1 MLRQGHTM
9 AILEHWQKLQDLAAK
24 KPPASELFEAFLAW
38 SETFTAASEDHEAL
52 FVAWRLLDSGE
63 RRRLLQQAI
72 ADKIPAVGNGPQLE
86 LGVLV
91 ALYRFLEGRRC
102 YIVTPFYIVSP
113 VVRSVEK
120 VLSALPGVTVR
131 SAGFMCGNSQ
141 LKLSD
146 CLEAAIVMIDYYV
159 LAAAYRG
166 KRELLAPPVA
176 LFLLELDM
184 CLYHNRLLFYERSAP
199 KAAGM
204 IFKAT
209 SAEPFDKE
217 DEKQKP
223 IFDVLGNLAK
233 QGLRCGGV
241 LSRISPFV
249 AGELDKWG
257 RGALLPKAIKPSKS
271 PSYSAFTYRSDK
283 ERSAALA
290 QDIMKSPHNA
300 LVVGFSET
308 AIKALQEE
316 LRRSGQDCTSSNKT
330 TDIPTF
336 FTMAGGP
343 KRVMLFR
350 GMPSTLISRTVER
363 PPGALYIA
371 EHFLCFDHHLKV
383 LSACERVLDL
393 QQPMRLFFSLEDP
406 LFAMYSEEAGFSRLF
421 DIIDFTERYDPWRQ
435 IRRVLAKAMISKVQR
450 LREHSL
456 HEDSPLVTTTLV
468 SPTAI
473 IVPEKN
479 KGARHAARMDAPC
492 FCGSGKPFKECHG
505 RPKSAAAKP
514 RRK

>member
-1 MLRQGHTM
+1 MT
-9 AILEHWQKLQDLAAK
+9 ILERWQKLQDLAAK
-24 KPPASELFEAFLAW
+24 KPSASELFEAFLTW
-38 SETFTAASEDHEAL
+38 SEAFTAESEDREAL
-52 FVAWRLLDSGE
+52 FVAWRLLDSAE
-63 RRRLLQQAI
+63 RRRLLQQAL

-86 LGVLV
+86 LGILV
-91 ALYRFLEGRRC
+91 ALHRFLEGRRC
-102 YIVTPFYIVSP
+102 HIVTPFYIVSP
-113 VVRSVEK
+113 VMRSVEK
-120 VLSALPGVTVR
+120 VLSALPGVSVR

-146 CLEAAIVMIDYYV
+146 CLQSAIVMIDYFL

-166 KRELLAPPVA
+166 KPELLAPPVT

-217 DEKQKP
+217 GEKQKLA
-223 IFDVLGNLAK
+223 FDVLGNLAK
-233 QGLRCGGV
+233 QGVRCGGV

-257 RGALLPKAIKPSKS
+257 RGALLPKAVKPSKA
-271 PSYSAFTYRSDK
+271 PPYSAFTYRSDK
-283 ERSAALA
+283 ERCAALT

-300 LVVGFSET
+300 LVVGFTET
-308 AIKALQEE
+308 TIKALQEE
-316 LRRSGQDCTSSNKT
+316 LRRSGQECTSSNKT
-330 TDIPTF
+330 SDIPTF
-336 FTMAGGP
+336 FAMAGGP

-350 GMPSTLISRTVER
+350 GMPSTLIGCTADR

-371 EHFLCFDHHLKV
+371 EHFLSFDHHLKV
-383 LSACERVLDL
+383 LSACERVLTL
-393 QQPMRLFFSLEDP
+393 QQPMRLFFSLQDP
-406 LFAMYSEEAGFSRLF
+406 LFDLYSKEAGFGRLF

-456 HEDSPLVTTTLV
+456 HEDSPMITTTLV
-468 SPTAI
+468 SPTAV

-505 RPKSAAAKP
+505 RPKAAAKP
-514 RRK
+514 RRQ